1 MHKISIKLLLLV
13 SLSQQA
19 QTASVANV
27 YTGFSS
33 EVTQMAQFASDG
45 VAYALDYIEQ
55 VAQYKK
61 LVDTYKNQ
69 FQSYKLML
77 QNIDKLS
84 PRQWNEFS
92 QSVLGLKHAL
102 EFGEGMSYTMA
113 NYDQEFSNLF
123 KGYEHYLHQ
132 AQNGNTDFV
141 GTYGKLNRSTKD
153 MANAALKSLG
163 LQASDMQ
170 SDEAT
175 MQYLQNLSTSAS
187 GQKSAIQ
194 AASQIAL
201 HQTHTL
207 KKLQQTMMTQVN
219 LQSQFMLE
227 SSEKKA
233 FQEAISRT
241 KATKGIKPIIGDETR
256 VTKW

>member
-1 MHKISIKLLLLV
+1 MRKISIHLLLLI

-19 QTASVANV
+19 QTASAGNV

-33 EVTQMAQFASDG
+33 EVTQLAQFAADG
-45 VAYALDYIEQ
+45 VAYALDYVEQ

-61 LVDTYKNQ
+61 LVDTYQNQ
-69 FQSYKLML
+69 FTSYKLML
-77 QNIDKLS
+77 QNIEQLS

-92 QSVLGLKHAL
+92 QNVIKLKHAL

-113 NYDQEFSNLF
+113 NYDQEFSKLF
-123 KGYEHYLHQ
+123 KGYDHYLTQ
-132 AQNGNTDFV
+132 AQNGNSDFI
-141 GTYGKLNRSTKD
+141 GTYGQLNKSTKD
-153 MANAALKSLG
+153 MTNAALKSLG

-175 MQYLQNLSTSAS
+175 MQYLQGLSTSAS

-219 LQSQFMLE
+219 LQGQYMLE
-227 SSEKKA
+227 NSEKKA

-241 KATKGIKPIIGDETR
+241 KATKGIKPIIGNETR

>member
-1 MHKISIKLLLLV
+1 MKRAFIKILLLIF
-13 SLSQQA
+13 LSQQA

-33 EVTQMAQFASDG
+33 EVTQVAQFAADG

-69 FQSYKLML
+69 FTSYKLML
-77 QNIDKLS
+77 QNIEKLS

-92 QSVLGLKHAL
+92 QNVINLKHAL

-113 NYDQEFSNLF
+113 NYDQEFSKLF
-123 KGYEHYLHQ
+123 KGYNYYLTQ
-132 AQNGNTDFV
+132 AKNENSDFI
-141 GTYGKLNRSTKD
+141 GTYGKLNKSTRD

-175 MQYLQNLSTSAS
+175 MQYLQTLSNSAK

-219 LQSQFMLE
+219 LQSQYMLE

-233 FQEAISRT
+233 FQEAISRN
-241 KATKGIKPIIGDETR
+241 KATKGIKPIIGNESR

>member
-1 MHKISIKLLLLV
+1 MQKISIQLLLLI

-33 EVTQMAQFASDG
+33 EVTQMAQFAADG

-61 LVDTYKNQ
+61 LVETYKNQ
-69 FQSYKLML
+69 FKSYKLML
-77 QNIDKLS
+77 QNIDQLS
-84 PRQWNEFS
+84 PRQWNEFT
-92 QSVLGLKHAL
+92 QSVIGLKQAL

-113 NYDQEFSNLF
+113 NYDQEFSKLF
-123 KGYEHYLHQ
+123 KGYNHYLTQ
-132 AQNGNTDFV
+132 AQNENTDFI
-141 GTYGKLNRSTKD
+141 GTYGKLNKRTRD

-175 MQYLQNLSTSAS
+175 MQYLQSLSTSS
-187 GQKSAIQ
+187 KGQKSAIQ

-219 LQSQFMLE
+219 LQGQYMLE
-227 SSEKKA
+227 SSEKKS
-233 FQEAISRT
+233 FQEAISHT

>member
-1 MHKISIKLLLLV
+1 MRQVSIQLLLLL

-19 QTASVANV
+19 QTGSVGNV

-33 EVTQMAQFASDG
+33 EVTQLAQFAADG
-45 VAYALDYIEQ
+45 VAYALDYVEQ

-69 FQSYKLML
+69 FTSYKLML
-77 QNIDKLS
+77 QNIKKLS

-92 QSVLGLKHAL
+92 QNVINLKHAL

-113 NYDQEFSNLF
+113 NYDQEFSKLF
-123 KGYEHYLHQ
+123 KGYNHYLTQ
-132 AQNGNTDFV
+132 AQNDNTDFI
-141 GTYGKLNRSTKD
+141 GTYGKLNKSTKE
-153 MANAALKSLG
+153 MTNAALKSLG

-175 MQYLQNLSTSAS
+175 MQYLQNLSTSAA

-219 LQSQFMLE
+219 LQGQYMLE
-227 SSEKKA
+227 SSEKEA
-233 FQEAISRT
+233 FQEAISRN
-241 KATKGIKPIIGDETR
+241 KATKGIKPIIGDERR